1 MTHTFP
7 ASFKNLAWA
16 NLAAQAAEQVSLT
29 AVPILAVLMLGAGAG
44 EIGFLATVQ
53 TLPFLLMA
61 LPLGVL
67 ADRSSRKR
75 LMVVSEALRVLSLVG
90 LCFLAFT
97 GQASLGMLALLG
109 FIGATGTVGFTVA
122 APALVPALVPRE
134 SFAAANGRLELAR
147 SVAFAAGPAL
157 AGALVSWAGA
167 SAAFVLAS
175 MLSAAALLLLIQVP
189 EPARASAAPRSVMHE
204 LAEGAGFVWASDLL
218 RPMVTCG
225 VVWNLGWFVLQAA
238 YVPYAVKTLG
248 LSANAVG
255 LTLASYGTGMVLGA
269 LLAPRLLAWVTF
281 GVAILVGPMVSVLA
295 SFTMVASL
303 LWPSAWMAG
312 LSFFFFGV
320 GPIIWTIT
328 STTLRQT
335 IVPSALLGRVGAMF
349 VAVNSG
355 ARPLGAALGGVVGA
369 TWGES
374 ACLILSA
381 ALFTLQAVLIL
392 ASKVREL
399 QRLPPSANAAPTV
412 AG

>member
-147 SVAFAAGPAL
+147 SVAFAADRRMMSP
-157 AGALVSWAGA
+157 S
-167 SAAFVLAS
+167 
-175 MLSAAALLLLIQVP
+175 
-189 EPARASAAPRSVMHE
+189 RSRS
-204 LAEGAGFVWASDLL
+204 GGGRNWI
-218 RPMVTCG
+218 
-225 VVWNLGWFVLQAA
+225 
-238 YVPYAVKTLG
+238 
-248 LSANAVG
+248 
-255 LTLASYGTGMVLGA
+255 
-269 LLAPRLLAWVTF
+269 TF
-281 GVAILVGPMVSVLA
+281 K
-295 SFTMVASL
+295 
-303 LWPSAWMAG
+303 
-312 LSFFFFGV
+312 
-320 GPIIWTIT
+320 
-328 STTLRQT
+328 R
-335 IVPSALLGRVGAMF
+335 
-349 VAVNSG
+349 
-355 ARPLGAALGGVVGA
+355 
-369 TWGES
+369 
-374 ACLILSA
+374 
-381 ALFTLQAVLIL
+381 
-392 ASKVREL
+392 
-399 QRLPPSANAAPTV
+399 
-412 AG
+412 

>member
-1 MTHTFP
+1 MTHSFP

-97 GQASLGMLALLG
+97 GQASLGMLAVLG

-175 MLSAAALLLLIQVP
+175 MLSAAALLLLIKVP
-189 EPARASAAPRSVMHE
+189 EPPRASTAPRSVKQE

-303 LWPSAWMAG
+303 YWPSAWVAG
-312 LSFFFFGV
+312 LSFFLFGV

-369 TWGES
+369 AWGEP

-381 ALFTLQAVLIL
+381 ALFTFQAVLIL
-392 ASKVREL
+392 GSKVREL